1 MNKVFVAALEL
12 QAALEETGYPFCFIG
27 GLVLPRWGNP
37 RMTQDADATVISAFI
52 HDEELIR
59 KFFSQFES
67 RRVDGPAFAQQ
78 NRVMLLRA
86 SNGIGLDVSLGA
98 LDFERRATERAVDWK
113 FAKGHTLRICSA
125 EDLVVFKAFAARD
138 QDWAD
143 LKGVLQ
149 RQGNKLR
156 LKQIFNE
163 LRPLVALK
171 EDESILPKL
180 KKLMGETGIQ
190 IV

>member
-1 MNKVFVAALEL
+1 MHKVFVAALEL
-12 QAALEETGYPFCFIG
+12 QAALKEAGRPFCFIG

-37 RMTQDADATVISAFI
+37 RMTQDADATVISAFV

-59 KFFSQFES
+59 KFFSRFES
-67 RRVDGPAFAQQ
+67 RRADGPAFAQN

-98 LDFERRATERAVDWK
+98 LDFELRATERAVDWK

-143 LKGVLQ
+143 INGILM
-149 RQGNKLR
+149 RQGKKLH
-156 LKQIFNE
+156 LNQIFDE
-163 LRPLVALK
+163 LRPLVVLK
-171 EDESILPKL
+171 EDDSILPRL
-180 KKLMGETGIQ
+180 EALMRKHKVME
-190 IV
+190 

>member
-1 MNKVFVAALEL
+1 M
-12 QAALEETGYPFCFIG
+12 ETGYPFCFIG

-37 RMTQDADATVISAFI
+37 RMTQDADATVVSAFG
-52 HDEELIR
+52 HEEELIR
-59 KFFSQFES
+59 TFFSRFDS
-67 RRVDGPAFAQQ
+67 RRADGPAFAQR

-98 LDFERRATERAVDWK
+98 LDFELRATERAVDWK
-113 FAKGHTLRICSA
+113 FAKGHSLRICSA

-143 LKGVLQ
+143 IKGVLL
-149 RQGNKLR
+149 RQGKMLQ
-156 LKQIFNE
+156 LDQIFKE
-163 LRPLVALK
+163 LQPLVSLK
-171 EDESILPKL
+171 EDDSIVPKL
-180 KKLMGETGIQ
+180 KRLLRETGIQ